1 MKNNGSSELSS
12 RDHSA
17 TSTFLHSRRLFQGP
31 GLPPSNAVFAHITP
45 GDPPLPQHYYQARRG
60 KSTFLFRIPI
70 PTSSPSSI
78 SFASGLAKVR
88 YELRASVGVYWKNEK
103 KLVVDNRTVDIVQAY
118 PYEDHLRGPPEAIV
132 VGDNGKIWMQ
142 GRMIGGLVVA
152 GGSACLELQVK
163 NHSNKKVFTILFL
176 LPLLRKLIVLLEL

>member
-1 MKNNGSSELSS
+1 MLFAIQGSLGRYCMWMKNNGSSELSS
-12 RDHSA
+12 QDHSA
-17 TSTFLHSRRLFQGP
+17 TSTFLPSRRLFQGP

-78 SFASGLAKVR
+78 SFASGLAK
-88 YELRASVGVYWKNEK
+88 SGVWTSSERRCLLEEWKE
-103 KLVVDNRTVDIVQAY
+103 VVQAY
-118 PYEDHLRGPPEAIV
+118 PYEAYLRGPPEAIV
-132 VGDNGKIWMQ
+132 VGDNGKLWMQ

-152 GGSACLELQVK
+152 GGSACLELQVTP
-163 NHSNKKVFTILFL
+163 NCDIHRNEFIYYS
-176 LPLLRKLIVLLEL
+176 